1 MSTPRLH
8 LQLCDTV
15 ESTLRQLSFYR
26 GILNECDDCIAE
38 DGIGERADV
47 LKSIAIGCRAKGLVR
62 LDQLNILADVPPT
75 HYDPEQYKFGK
86 YSEQSPADAVNDL
99 CGRTLSDFEHQ
110 EALLDRIIQVQC
122 CNIEN
127 AWNSCYLCFTTKRS
141 GQWSKT
147 DAKFLASMGRC
158 AKRRRPITMC

>member
-1 MSTPRLH
+1 M
-8 LQLCDTV
+8 

-26 GILNECDDCIAE
+26 GILNECDDSIAE

-62 LDQLNILADVPPT
+62 LDQLDILADVPPT

-99 CGRTLSDFEHQ
+99 CGRTLSEFEHQ
-110 EALLDRIIQVQC
+110 EALLDRIIQVQRSDVK
-122 CNIEN
+122 I
-127 AWNSCYLCFTTKRS
+127 ARNSRINCASIQNDLGNGQRLTRYYLPRWIGVRRGS
-141 GQWSKT
+141 G
-147 DAKFLASMGRC
+147 
-158 AKRRRPITMC
+158 